1 MRCRLIISPGNGIA
15 RFNLQFG
22 GREVESDDS
31 EYPSDDC
38 LTIRARRL
46 GRQIGRLFIARL
58 QRRVGRLSED
68 STAGY
73 FGKRHFVHSR
83 RFFVRC
89 LVPFYFYN
97 YFGLELAAASRM
109 PERRRQAQDGSR
121 RDCVFLDPSATSAR
135 YRAV

>member
-1 MRCRLIISPGNGIA
+1 
-15 RFNLQFG
+15 
-22 GREVESDDS
+22 
-31 EYPSDDC
+31 
-38 LTIRARRL
+38 
-46 GRQIGRLFIARL
+46 L

-121 RDCVFLDPSATSAR
+121 RDCVFHDPSATSAR
-135 YRAV
+135 YTTVERALVADAEPSGFCFLALAGFLMVASCHRDW